1 MSMMFRREEAARKAS
16 RLAEGTFHGIAE
28 GTHVFAAR
36 GAVPVES
43 LSPGDRVV
51 TREGMRVLSRVWVED
66 HAGPVILVK
75 AGTLGHAQPA
85 RDLKFAAGTPVVM
98 RQWRSRGQ
106 ADRCHSVV
114 PLLRLVDGV
123 EIRRG
128 RDEVLRTYTLQFD
141 TDQVVYAEGLEVFCE
156 GAGTQSDPVQ
166 QEMRNIFLG

>member
-1 MSMMFRREEAARKAS
+1 MSTIFRDEVARKAS
-16 RLAEGTFHGIAE
+16 QLAEGTVHGIAE

-98 RQWRSRGQ
+98 RQWRSRGE
-106 ADRCHSVV
+106 ADRRHTVV

-128 RDEVLRTYTLQFD
+128 EDEVLRTYTLQFD

-156 GAGTQSDPVQ
+156 GAGTSVEVARD
-166 QEMRNIFLG
+166 ELHNLFTG